1 MISVFLLLLLLFALF
16 LSVFFLFVLALFR
29 FTLAKPAPTREAS
42 SPAIEEKLSSAV
54 DHKETSS
61 PVLEIEQVVPLPSSP
76 EHQKPKDSDRTY
88 HQVAPHVGITKKK
101 DLEEVSDR
109 TEAMPQENGRAGDK
123 DVPTSSIPTPVKKPE
138 VQKLP
143 PVTAAVPKAQPESSP
158 TAAAGI
164 PKSTQE
170 VDVGRMKKK
179 KC

>member
-1 MISVFLLLLLLFALF
+1 
-16 LSVFFLFVLALFR
+16 
-29 FTLAKPAPTREAS
+29 
-42 SPAIEEKLSSAV
+42 
-54 DHKETSS
+54 
-61 PVLEIEQVVPLPSSP
+61 
-76 EHQKPKDSDRTY
+76 
-88 HQVAPHVGITKKK
+88 KKK

-143 PVTAAVPKAQPESSP
+143 PVTATVPKAQPEGSP

-170 VDVGRMKKK
+170 VDGGRMKKK
-179 KC
+179 KVVKPKSKIPPTTSV